1 MISDFLRAGCF
12 ILMLAYSSTVFGM
25 TFANGVIT
33 AGGCELN
40 VLVAETQE
48 QKINGMLG
56 FTDDSFPADGMIFI
70 GIVPQKQYYHTMGMK
85 MDIRIMGV
93 KTISRNKYRV
103 NGGAVFAPTGK
114 RVITVFGDSVLEVPE
129 KLYQSKLKD
138 CLFME
143 TSGNE

>member
-12 ILMLAYSSTVFGM
+12 ILMLAYSSAVFGA

-33 AGGCELN
+33 AGGCELS

-56 FTDDSFPADGMIFI
+56 FTDVSFPADGMIFI
-70 GIVPQKQYYHTMGMK
+70 STVSQKQYYHTMGMK

-103 NGGAVFAPTGK
+103 NGGAVFAPAGK
-114 RVITVFGDSVLEVPE
+114 RMITVFGDSVLE
-129 KLYQSKLKD
+129 LR
-138 CLFME
+138 
-143 TSGNE
+143 